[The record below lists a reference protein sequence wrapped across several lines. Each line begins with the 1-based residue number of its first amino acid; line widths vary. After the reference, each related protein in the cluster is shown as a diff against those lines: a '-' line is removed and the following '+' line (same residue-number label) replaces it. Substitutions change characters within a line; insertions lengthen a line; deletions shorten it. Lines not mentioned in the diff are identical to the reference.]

1 MLDKPLFMLYNTS
14 LDRNNKLFKDNLAKL
29 LHGKGITYLGTRP
42 SSVKNTKS
50 FAFLT
55 VKYQPTAIT
64 IAATFSDPERYKSFD
79 QSKEQ
84 NLILCSAFALM
95 FCFSC
100 VCIKGANRGQDRAF
114 SDISKWKE
122 PTFPVPKPSSGI
134 QTPED

>member
-55 VKYQPTAIT
+55 VKVPTNCHYHCRHFLGPRKI
-64 IAATFSDPERYKSFD
+64 
-79 QSKEQ
+79 
-84 NLILCSAFALM
+84 
-95 FCFSC
+95 
-100 VCIKGANRGQDRAF
+100 
-114 SDISKWKE
+114 
-122 PTFPVPKPSSGI
+122 
-134 QTPED
+134 